1 MLYILLADGFEEI
14 EMITPLDMIKRANIP
29 VQTVGIS
36 GKTVMGAHNIEIT
49 ADILPDQVDTENI
62 DGVILPGGMPG
73 TLNLQ
78 KDEKVNELIELC
90 EKKSKL
96 IGAICAAPMIL
107 GEKGLL
113 QGKKAVCFP
122 GFEENLKGAT
132 VQKLPVATDG
142 NIITSRGAGAALWFG
157 SAIIDYLKGAGEGE
171 KILAQM
177 QTPDYV

>member
-1 MLYILLADGFEEI
+1 MLYILLAEGFEEV

-29 VQTVGIS
+29 VLTVGIS
-36 GKTVMGAHNIEIT
+36 GRTVTGAHNIEIT
-49 ADILPDQVDTENI
+49 ADILPDEVDINNFEGI
-62 DGVILPGGMPG
+62 ILPGGMPG

-78 KDEKVNELIELC
+78 KDKKVNELIDLC
-90 EKKSKL
+90 EEKSKL

-113 QGKKAVCFP
+113 SGKRAVCFP
-122 GFEENLKGAT
+122 GFEDKLEGAT
-132 VQKLPVATDG
+132 VENLPAVTDG
-142 NIITSRGAGAALWFG
+142 NIITSKGAGAALWFG

-171 KILAQM
+171 KILSQM